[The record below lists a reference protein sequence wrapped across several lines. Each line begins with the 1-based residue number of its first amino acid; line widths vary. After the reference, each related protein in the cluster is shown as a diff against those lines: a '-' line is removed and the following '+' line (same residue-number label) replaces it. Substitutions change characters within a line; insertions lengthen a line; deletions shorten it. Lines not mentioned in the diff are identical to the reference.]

1 MTVLHTGSTKK
12 FSAHWGDIFNKAG
25 GDKAPSPKD
34 AQPAKS
40 AKKSKS
46 KAVAKVAQP
55 KVVKSKPAQAT
66 AAKKAKSK
74 K

>member
-12 FSAHWGDIFNKAG
+12 FSAHWGDIFSKAG
-25 GDKAPSPKD
+25 GGKTLSLKKAE
-34 AQPAKS
+34 PAKKPK
-40 AKKSKS
+40 AK
-46 KAVAKVAQP
+46 AAQP
-55 KVVKSKPAQAT
+55 KVGKAKPAPATAAKAT